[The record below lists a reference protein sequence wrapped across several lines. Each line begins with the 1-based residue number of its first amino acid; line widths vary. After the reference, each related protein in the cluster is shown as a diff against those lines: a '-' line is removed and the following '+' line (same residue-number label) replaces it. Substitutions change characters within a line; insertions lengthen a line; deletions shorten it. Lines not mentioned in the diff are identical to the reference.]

1 VHWPINLEEE
11 GVLVEV
17 VDAEVVN
24 EDAEAEVVLTE
35 VDEVEIED
43 VVDEEDHVQD
53 VKRRKRNG
61 FQLPSWDAW

>member
-17 VDAEVVN
+17 VDAEVVS
-24 EDAEAEVVLTE
+24 EDVGAVEVQTE
-35 VDEVEIED
+35 VDAEVIED

-61 FQLPSWDAW
+61 FQLPSWDVW